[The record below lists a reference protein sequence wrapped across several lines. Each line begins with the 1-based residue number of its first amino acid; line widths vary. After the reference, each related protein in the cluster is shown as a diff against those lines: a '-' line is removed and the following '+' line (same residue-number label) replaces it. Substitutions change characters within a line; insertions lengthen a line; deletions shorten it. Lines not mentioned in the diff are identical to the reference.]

1 MSRFECVDFKVS
13 LSPYLD
19 GELDRDTRTR
29 ADRHLLECRPCRD
42 LLERAERQDAEVRR
56 AFDPSSLETA
66 PLPAG
71 FERAVFAAIERSAP
85 ATTPHGRGAIARF
98 SSWGWPAAAAAAM
111 ALSVVWWR
119 DVPPTTVVAPVSVP
133 AVTGDSVATNAWPF
147 LPSATISGDDV
158 HALHATGI
166 LLGAIEEMPF
176 EDAAARERLR
186 QIARYDVLLDRLTV
200 LSSKLDP
207 AARRDVDA
215 ARSALFVLLRD
226 GSAAA
231 DSPVESATW
240 SSLQEDLRMLE
251 LPKALERLSAES
263 EVRLSL

>member
-29 ADRHLLECRPCRD
+29 ADRHLLECRACRD
-42 LLERAERQDAEVRR
+42 LLERAERQDAAVRV
-56 AFDPSSLETA
+56 AFAGDDLEIE

-71 FERAVFAAIERSAP
+71 FERSVFAAIEGKPAAASRGPLARLRS
-85 ATTPHGRGAIARF
+85 
-98 SSWGWPAAAAAAM
+98 SGWPLAAAAAVAL
-111 ALSVVWWR
+111 AVTATALLVPARPGPVPLSV
-119 DVPPTTVVAPVSVP
+119 PTATGGPAAAP
-133 AVTGDSVATNAWPF
+133 AWPF
-147 LPSATISGDDV
+147 LPSARISGDDV

-186 QIARYDVLLDRLTV
+186 QIALYDDLLDRLSV
-200 LSSKLDP
+200 LSRKLDP
-207 AARRDVDA
+207 AARRDVEA

-226 GSAAA
+226 DGAAA
-231 DSPVESATW
+231 DSSVESAKW
-240 SSLQEDLRMLE
+240 SALQEDLRMIE

-263 EVRLSL
+263 DIRVSL

>member
-29 ADRHLLECRPCRD
+29 ADRHLLECRECRN
-42 LLERAERQDAEVRR
+42 LLERAERQDASFRE
-56 AFDPSSLETA
+56 AFAGDELETG

-71 FERAVFAAIERSAP
+71 FERSVFAAIEGRPTGTARAGGALARLRSA
-85 ATTPHGRGAIARF
+85 
-98 SSWGWPAAAAAAM
+98 GWPLAAAASVALAVTATSFLRTPPTAPVPMGVPAATGGPAAM
-111 ALSVVWWR
+111 
-119 DVPPTTVVAPVSVP
+119 P
-133 AVTGDSVATNAWPF
+133 AWPF
-147 LPSATISGDDV
+147 LASARISGDDV

-186 QIARYDVLLDRLTV
+186 QIALYDDLLDRLSV
-200 LSSKLDP
+200 LSQKLDP

-226 GSAAA
+226 DGAAA
-231 DSPVESATW
+231 DSSVESAKW
-240 SSLQEDLRMLE
+240 SALQEDLRMLE
-251 LPKALERLSAES
+251 LPKALERLSAIS
-263 EVRLSL
+263 DIRLTL